1 MLSNYFYNLVVP
13 FWSCIHT
20 APFSPCGTIVL
31 FLFRKYFMPPK
42 KRVPCQCGL
51 DLSRSNPLW
60 HSDGTTAKKCIRAK
74 EDSEPFPFSK
84 SMFAPK
90 AKKVKKDAK

>member
-1 MLSNYFYNLVVP
+1 MSNHNVFFCP
-13 FWSCIHT
+13 CIHT
-20 APFSPCGTIVL
+20 APFSPCGSFVW
-31 FLFRKYFMPPK
+31 FLFFGKYNMPPT

-51 DLSRSNPLW
+51 DLSRSPSW
-60 HSDGTTAKKCIRAK
+60 HSDGTSAKKCIRAK
-74 EDSEPFPFSK
+74 QESV